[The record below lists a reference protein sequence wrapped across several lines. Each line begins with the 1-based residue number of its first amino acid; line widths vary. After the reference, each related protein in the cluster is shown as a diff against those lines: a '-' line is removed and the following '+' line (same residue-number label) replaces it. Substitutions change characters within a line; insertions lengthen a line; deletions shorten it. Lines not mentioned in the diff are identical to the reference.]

1 MSETQ
6 AKVEELTAPLE
17 GEDACGPDLTYD
29 REFIEMQRSAEGT
42 PEQISGDEVK
52 PGEPPDWPDVEQRAV
67 KVLGRA
73 RDLRAAV
80 TLTRAWLTTEGLEGV
95 AGGLEL
101 VQKLT
106 DTYWDGVHPRADE
119 DGDLTLRFNSIAAL
133 IDESYM
139 LLPLRAVTLVSSRQ
153 LGKFSLRDWRVAIGK
168 LKLTEGSEEAPPDRA
183 RIEGAFEEIQAEE
196 LHGNADAAHRAQAAV
211 AALQKTIDT
220 NAPGMGTNLQ
230 PLQADLRDIAR
241 LYDDMI
247 AKRSGLSPAE
257 DGAEA
262 GDGSGGGAR
271 GGGGAPGQIRTRA
284 DVVRA
289 LDAVCGYYRD
299 NEPSSPVPML
309 VTRAKRLVNLSF
321 MEIVRDLTP
330 SAVGEATIFSGS
342 TDDSGGGSSY

>member
-1 MSETQ
+1 MSEVGSQ
-6 AKVEELTAPLE
+6 VEALSQPLE
-17 GEDACGPDLTYD
+17 EDGPCGPDLTYD
-29 REFIEMQRSAEGT
+29 REFIEMQRAAEGT
-42 PEQISGDEVK
+42 PEQISGDEIK
-52 PGEPPDWPDVEQRAV
+52 PGEPPDWQDVEQRAV

-80 TLTRAWLTTEGLEGV
+80 TLARAWLTTEGVEGV

-101 VQKLT
+101 VQKLA

-211 AALQKTIDT
+211 AALQKTIDA

-230 PLQADLRDIAR
+230 PLQADLRDIVR

-247 AKRSGLSPAE
+247 AKRSGLSAAE

-262 GDGSGGGAR
+262 GDGGGAR
-271 GGGGAPGQIRTRA
+271 GGSAPGQIRTRA